1 MKLIKQLLNEK
12 KDEKEIINSEV
23 EKILNSMGEL

>member
-23 EKILNSMGEL
+23 EKILNFMDEL